1 MSAFPNEIIKIICQ
15 HLSHRELLQCMLVNS
30 NWCKMSSAVF
40 YHTLNIYNKKQ
51 LDNFIEFATTI
62 TTTISKINN
71 LPICN
76 LVNQIIID
84 DFYKWDHFTQ
94 QDLKRLHDTCP
105 NIKLLDGFGPVSAI
119 GKITFSELPNWHQWV
134 QIPRWLTERDQ
145 QWYQCIQPINNYQ
158 SLEFNIS
165 REMIHWKEDDHG
177 NNEKTKNKKGFYLQG
192 WKDHQL
198 QKIKILDYYFRLGSY
213 ILQQPRPTIAIENGS
228 HYLYHYSQIITL
240 PTTISYMHLNHIF
253 LNFEEW
259 NRTSTSQLDILKFDE
274 RIIESIHEAC
284 PVLESLH
291 LRKFNMNLSS
301 QYQTLMKSPP
311 LTTTPYLTLKKLTIE
326 FCFFVYPECFDYLT
340 MKFPNISTLNFY
352 LDHYFTKHDDIKHKF
367 QLAYYKMLS
376 AFQYVSTL
384 SIKSFFWEAR
394 QFDEGRGDTLWKDNE
409 FLSWLSSKQ
418 HPLKSLTYH
427 RDLAQLMEYDSEIN
441 NIEDEYQILVLKQ
454 KYSFM
459 DYLQELKLI
468 NERLIHKAFINLSFM
483 FNKGIYYSQLITL
496 DIRFTNEQLIEKTHF
511 NFYLWLDLFPNLK
524 KLRIEEDTNMVFN
537 GMDKRNLRIELQKQ
551 EQQQNKIY
559 PLQELNIIGVELSLA
574 NGLTD
579 IGDACPSLKKLIL
592 VDVLISGGYQTQN
605 NTDTIIMYT
614 PHLKLDE
621 FVIANMYT
629 ATNKD
634 IPKNIK
640 RSFELIGTESNNKNS
655 NKGQTFT
662 IKLPTLCEK
671 GQVPSW
677 VRIKRRTYDIY
688 DNQDKIYPSIQP
700 KLGI

>member
-1 MSAFPNEIIKIICQ
+1 MSTFPNEIIEIICQ

-177 NNEKTKNKKGFYLQG
+177 NSEKTKNKKGFYLQG

-198 QKIKILDYYFRLGSY
+198 QKIKVRDSYFFFDSHNIPQPLSTVAAENDLEEVNYTYYL
-213 ILQQPRPTIAIENGS
+213 
-228 HYLYHYSQIITL
+228 SQIITL
-240 PTTISYMHLNHIF
+240 PTAISYIHLKR
-253 LNFEEW
+253 LLLDFEEW
-259 NRTSTSQLDILKFDE
+259 NRTSTSQLDALKFDE
-274 RIIESIHEAC
+274 RIIESIHQTC

-291 LRKFNMNLSS
+291 LREFNMNLTN
-301 QYQTLMKSPP
+301 QLQALMKSSSP
-311 LTTTPYLTLKKLTIE
+311 TIKPY
-326 FCFFVYPECFDYLT
+326 P
-340 MKFPNISTLNFY
+340 
-352 LDHYFTKHDDIKHKF
+352 YFTNDENIKYRF
-367 QLAYYKMLS
+367 RFAFYKMLS
-376 AFQYVSTL
+376 AFQHLSAL
-384 SIKSFFWEAR
+384 SIKSLFWEAR
-394 QFDEGRGDTLWKDNE
+394 PFDGGREDTLWKDNE
-409 FLSWLSSKQ
+409 FLSWLSNKT
-418 HPLKSLTYH
+418 HTLTSLTYH
-427 RDLAQLMEYDSEIN
+427 NDWTRLIENDSNMKNDEDKDQLLA
-441 NIEDEYQILVLKQ
+441 LKQ
-454 KYSFM
+454 KYLFM
-459 DYLQELKLI
+459 DHLQELKLI
-468 NERLIHKAFINLSFM
+468 NERLIHKSFTDLSFM
-483 FNKGIYYSQLITL
+483 FKKEIYYSQLTTL
-496 DIRFTNEQLIEKTHF
+496 TIKFTNQHPIEETHID
-511 NFYLWLDLFPNLK
+511 FYLWLDLFPNLK
-524 KLRIEEDTNMVFN
+524 KLMIEEDTNMVFK

-559 PLQELNIIGVELSLA
+559 PLQELNIIGAELSLA

-579 IGDACPSLKKLIL
+579 IGDVCPSLKKLRLI
-592 VDVLISGGYQTQN
+592 DVLISGGYQTQN
-605 NTDTIIMYT
+605 NTDTIIMDT
-614 PHLKLDE
+614 PYLKLDE
-621 FVIANMYT
+621 FIIANMYT

-655 NKGQTFT
+655 NKGQNFT

-677 VRIKRRTYDIY
+677 VRTKSRTYDIY
-688 DNQDKIYPSIQP
+688 DNQDKIYPSIQMDIL
-700 KLGI
+700 KTIIKKAGFKFLYDT